1 MKRPERMSEVQ
12 GALDRL
18 ADELVT
24 SPEDGLET
32 LEW

>member
-12 GALDRL
+12 GELDRL
-18 ADELVT
+18 ADELVR
-24 SPEDGLET
+24 SPEDSLEA